1 MGMSRSPQ
9 KEAAERRQSVQSVQE
24 DSRKSSVG
32 VINRRQSVTNYDLID
47 ALSKKK
53 IIDNRVDMDTIRHHV
68 DRLRIE
74 EERSRLPQRKEEDEG
89 EESFEEVIGS
99 GLTSETE
106 GQKATTPKS
115 KPKTIPGHRL

>member
-1 MGMSRSPQ
+1 
-9 KEAAERRQSVQSVQE
+9 
-24 DSRKSSVG
+24 
-32 VINRRQSVTNYDLID
+32 
-47 ALSKKK
+47 
-53 IIDNRVDMDTIRHHV
+53 MDTIRHHV

-106 GQKATTPKS
+106 GQKAATPKP
-115 KPKTIPGHRL
+115 KPRTIPGNRLKDQTNQQIKEKIEEKKPSRSNDMKLKKRKNQ